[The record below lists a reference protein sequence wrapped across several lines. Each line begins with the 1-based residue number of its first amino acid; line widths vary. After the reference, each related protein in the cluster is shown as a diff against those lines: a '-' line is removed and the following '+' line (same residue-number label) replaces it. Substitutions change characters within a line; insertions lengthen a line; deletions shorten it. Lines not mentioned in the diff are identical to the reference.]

1 MRHQAAP
8 ILAFWARLWPETLQR
23 VEGPSLIR
31 LGARSSRSSQA
42 AGANRPKSDMLRRRV
57 PTVESNRQPVTEG

>member
-31 LGARSSRSSQA
+31 CGSQIQQIQSSSGGKSTKVRHAATARPDCR
-42 AGANRPKSDMLRRRV
+42 
-57 PTVESNRQPVTEG
+57 E